1 MGNTFLLLL
10 KILKYIIINYLEF
23 TKLFKQLYF
32 SSVHYYTKGCIFLER
47 ENFSSRISFILISAG
62 CAIGLG
68 NVWRF
73 PYITGLYGGASFV
86 LIYLCFLLMLGL
98 PIMVAEFSVG
108 RASVR
113 SVAKS
118 FDVLEPKG
126 TKWHLYKYGAIAG
139 NVVLMMFYTT
149 VSGWMLYYF
158 YKVAVGGFVGLDSKA
173 IGQVFG
179 NLLSDPVT
187 MTGNMIIIVLMCFGV
202 CFLGVKAG
210 VERITKNMM
219 VCLLLLMLVLAAN
232 SVILP
237 NSAAG
242 LKYYLYPDFSK
253 VVEHGVREVV
263 FAAMGQAFF
272 TLSLGIGALAIFGSY
287 IGKEQ
292 SLTGEAIWIMAL
304 DTFVAI
310 ISGLIIFPACF
321 SFGIHP
327 DSGPNLLFVT
337 LPNVF
342 EAMSGGRIWGSLFFL
357 FMLFAAM
364 STVIAVF
371 ENITSCIT
379 DLTELPRKKVI
390 LYLIPVIIL
399 LSLPC
404 ILGFN
409 NWSHIQPL
417 GQGSCILDLEDFLV
431 SNNLLPLGS
440 LVYLAFCTSRYGWGW
455 DNFIREADT
464 GNGVRFPK
472 WIRFYA
478 TYILP
483 LIVLYI
489 FFNGYWAL
497 FTKLFN

>member
-1 MGNTFLLLL
+1 M
-10 KILKYIIINYLEF
+10 
-23 TKLFKQLYF
+23 
-32 SSVHYYTKGCIFLER
+32 ER
-47 ENFSSRISFILISAG
+47 ESFSSRLGFILISAG

-73 PYITGLYGGASFV
+73 PFITGQYGGASFV
-86 LIYLCFLLMLGL
+86 LIYLCFLLLLGL
-98 PIMVAEFSVG
+98 PIMVAEFAVG
-108 RASVR
+108 RASYR
-113 SVAKS
+113 SAAKS

-139 NVVLMMFYTT
+139 NVILMMFYTT

-158 YKVAVGGFVGLDSKA
+158 YKMAVGGFVGLDAKGVGS
-173 IGQVFG
+173 VFG
-179 NLLSDPVT
+179 SLLSDPVT
-187 MTGNMIIIVLMCFGV
+187 MAGNMIVIVLLCFGI
-202 CFLGVKAG
+202 CYLGVKAG

-219 VCLLLLMLVLAAN
+219 ACLLVLMLVLAAN
-232 SVILP
+232 SIMLP
-237 NSAAG
+237 NSGAG
-242 LKYYLYPDFSK
+242 LKYYLYPDFNR
-253 VVEHGVREVV
+253 VLEHGVREVV

-292 SLTGEAIWIMAL
+292 RLTGEAMWIMAL

-310 ISGLIIFPACF
+310 VSGLIIFPACF
-321 SFGIHP
+321 SFGINP
-327 DSGPNLLFVT
+327 DSGPNLLFIT

-342 EAMSGGRIWGSLFFL
+342 NAMQGGQFWGTLFFL

-371 ENITSCIT
+371 ENITSCIS
-379 DLTELPRKKVI
+379 DLTGWERKKTI
-390 LYLIPVIIL
+390 RFNIIMIIL

-404 ILGFN
+404 VFGFN
-409 NWSHIQPL
+409 IWSNIQPL
-417 GQGSCILDLEDFLV
+417 GKGSCILDLEDFLV

-455 DNFIREADT
+455 DKFIAEADT
-464 GNGVRFPK
+464 GKGVAFPK

-483 LIVLYI
+483 LVVLYI
-489 FFNGYWAL
+489 FFNGYYAM
-497 FTKLFN
+497 FFK

>member
-1 MGNTFLLLL
+1 M
-10 KILKYIIINYLEF
+10 
-23 TKLFKQLYF
+23 
-32 SSVHYYTKGCIFLER
+32 ER

-86 LIYLCFLLMLGL
+86 LIYLCFLLLLGL
-98 PIMVAEFSVG
+98 PIMVAEFAVG

-113 SVAKS
+113 SAAKS
-118 FDVLEPKG
+118 FDVLEPPSS
-126 TKWHLYKYGAIAG
+126 KWHWYKYGAIAG
-139 NVVLMMFYTT
+139 NVILMMFYTT

-158 YKVAVGGFVGLDSKA
+158 YKMAVGGFVGLDA
-173 IGQVFG
+173 DGVGQVFG
-179 NLLSDPVT
+179 TLLNDPLT
-187 MTGNMIIIVLMCFGV
+187 MTMNMVIIVLLCFGV
-202 CFLGVKAG
+202 CYLGVKAG

-219 VCLLLLMLVLAAN
+219 AYLLILMIILAVN
-232 SVILP
+232 SITLP
-237 NSAAG
+237 NSVEG
-242 LKYYLYPDFSK
+242 LKYYLYPDFNK
-253 VVEHGVREVV
+253 VMEHGVREVV
-263 FAAMGQAFF
+263 FAAMGQSFF

-292 SLTGEAIWIMAL
+292 RLTGEAMWIMAL
-304 DTFVAI
+304 DTMVAI

-321 SFGIHP
+321 SFGINP
-327 DSGPNLLFVT
+327 GSGPNLLFVT

-342 EAMSGGRIWGSLFFL
+342 NAMSGGRIWGTLFFL

-371 ENITSCIT
+371 ENITSCIC
-379 DLTELPRKKVI
+379 DLTGWERKRVI
-390 LYLIPVIIL
+390 RYNIVAIIL

-404 ILGFN
+404 VLGFN
-409 NWSHIQPL
+409 KWSGFQPL
-417 GQGSCILDLEDFLV
+417 GAGSCVLDLEDFLV

-440 LVYLAFCTSRYGWGW
+440 LVYLTFCTSRYGWGW
-455 DNFIREADT
+455 DKFIAEADT
-464 GNGVRFPK
+464 GEGVRFPK

-483 LIVLYI
+483 LVVLYI
-489 FFNGYWAL
+489 FANGYYAL
-497 FTKLFN
+497 FAK

>member
-1 MGNTFLLLL
+1 M
-10 KILKYIIINYLEF
+10 
-23 TKLFKQLYF
+23 
-32 SSVHYYTKGCIFLER
+32 ER
-47 ENFSSRISFILISAG
+47 ENFSSRLGFILISAG

-73 PYITGLYGGASFV
+73 PFITGQYGGASFV
-86 LIYLCFLLMLGL
+86 LIYLCFLLLLGL
-98 PIMVAEFSVG
+98 PIMVAEFAVG
-108 RASVR
+108 RASKR
-113 SVAKS
+113 SAAKS
-118 FDVLEPKG
+118 FDILEPKG

-139 NVVLMMFYTT
+139 NVILMMFYTT

-158 YKVAVGGFVGLDSKA
+158 YKMAVGGFVGLDAKGVGA
-173 IGQVFG
+173 VFG
-179 NLLSDPVT
+179 ALLSDPVT
-187 MTGNMIIIVLMCFGV
+187 MAGNMVAIVLVCFGV
-202 CFLGVKAG
+202 CYLGVKAG

-219 VCLLLLMLVLAAN
+219 ACLLVLMLVLAVN
-232 SVILP
+232 SIMLP
-237 NSAAG
+237 NSGAG
-242 LKYYLYPDFSK
+242 LKYYLYPDFNK

-263 FAAMGQAFF
+263 FAAMGQSFF

-292 SLTGEAIWIMAL
+292 RLTGEAMYIMAL

-310 ISGLIIFPACF
+310 VSGLIIFPACF
-321 SFGIHP
+321 SFGIQP
-327 DSGPNLLFVT
+327 DSGPNLLFIT

-342 EAMSGGRIWGSLFFL
+342 NAMSGGRIWGTLFFL

-371 ENITSCIT
+371 ENITSCIS
-379 DLTELPRKKVI
+379 DLTGWERKKTIRFGIVA
-390 LYLIPVIIL
+390 III

-404 ILGFN
+404 VLGFN
-409 NWSHIQPL
+409 LWSSIQPL
-417 GQGSCILDLEDFLV
+417 GKGSCILDLEDFLV

-455 DNFIREADT
+455 DKFIAEADT
-464 GNGVRFPK
+464 GRGVAFPK

-489 FFNGYWAL
+489 FFNGYYAL
-497 FTKLFN
+497 FFK

>member
-1 MGNTFLLLL
+1 MF
-10 KILKYIIINYLEF
+10 
-23 TKLFKQLYF
+23 
-32 SSVHYYTKGCIFLER
+32 VER
-47 ENFSSRISFILISAG
+47 ETFSSRIGFILISAG

-86 LIYLCFLLMLGL
+86 LIYLCFLLLLGL
-98 PIMVAEFSVG
+98 PIMVAEFAVG

-113 SVAKS
+113 SAAKS

-139 NVVLMMFYTT
+139 NVILMMFYTT

-158 YKVAVGGFVGLDSKA
+158 YKMAVGGFAGLDADGVTNIFVS
-173 IGQVFG
+173 
-179 NLLSDPVT
+179 LLSDPVT
-187 MTGNMIIIVLMCFGV
+187 MAGNMIVIVLACFGV
-202 CFLGVKAG
+202 CYLGVKAG
-210 VERITKNMM
+210 VERITKIMM
-219 VCLLLLMLVLAAN
+219 ACLLVLMIVLAIN
-232 SVILP
+232 SVMLP
-237 NSAAG
+237 NSGAG

-253 VVEHGVREVV
+253 VVEHGVSEVV

-292 SLTGEAIWIMAL
+292 RLTGEAMWIMTL

-321 SFGIHP
+321 SFGINP
-327 DSGPNLLFVT
+327 GSGPNLLFVT

-342 EAMSGGRIWGSLFFL
+342 NAMPGGQFWGALFFL

-371 ENITSCIT
+371 ENITSCIC
-379 DLTELPRKKVI
+379 DLTGWERRKTIRFNIVA
-390 LYLIPVIIL
+390 IIL
-399 LSLPC
+399 LSMPC
-404 ILGFN
+404 VLGFN
-409 NWSHIQPL
+409 HWSGFQPL
-417 GQGSCILDLEDFLV
+417 GPGSGVLDLEDFLV

-440 LVYLAFCTSRYGWGW
+440 LVYLTFCTSRYGWGW
-455 DNFIREADT
+455 DNFMREADT
-464 GNGVRFPK
+464 GKGVAFPK

-489 FFNGYWAL
+489 FFNGYYAL
-497 FTKLFN
+497 FFK

>member
-1 MGNTFLLLL
+1 M
-10 KILKYIIINYLEF
+10 
-23 TKLFKQLYF
+23 
-32 SSVHYYTKGCIFLER
+32 ER
-47 ENFSSRISFILISAG
+47 ESFSSRLGFILISAG

-73 PYITGLYGGASFV
+73 PFITGQYGGASFV
-86 LIYLCFLLMLGL
+86 LIYLCFLLLLGL
-98 PIMVAEFSVG
+98 PIMVAEFAVG
-108 RASVR
+108 RASQR
-113 SVAKS
+113 SAAKS
-118 FDVLEPKG
+118 FDILEPKG

-139 NVVLMMFYTT
+139 NVILMMFYTT

-158 YKVAVGGFVGLDSKA
+158 YKMAVGGFVGLDAKGVGA
-173 IGQVFG
+173 VFG
-179 NLLSDPVT
+179 ALLSDPVT
-187 MTGNMIIIVLMCFGV
+187 MAGNMVAIVLVCFGV
-202 CFLGVKAG
+202 CYLGVKAG

-219 VCLLLLMLVLAAN
+219 ACLLVLMLVLAVN
-232 SVILP
+232 SIMLP
-237 NSAAG
+237 NSGAG
-242 LKYYLYPDFSK
+242 LKYYLYPDFNK

-263 FAAMGQAFF
+263 FAAMGQSFF

-292 SLTGEAIWIMAL
+292 RLTGEAMYIMAL

-310 ISGLIIFPACF
+310 VSGLIIFPACF
-321 SFGIHP
+321 SFGIQP
-327 DSGPNLLFVT
+327 DSGPNLLFIT

-342 EAMSGGRIWGSLFFL
+342 NAMSGGRIWGTLFFL

-371 ENITSCIT
+371 ENITSCIS
-379 DLTELPRKKVI
+379 DLTGWERKKTIRFGIVA
-390 LYLIPVIIL
+390 III

-404 ILGFN
+404 VLGFN
-409 NWSHIQPL
+409 LWSSIQPL
-417 GQGSCILDLEDFLV
+417 GKGSCILDLEDFLV

-440 LVYLAFCTSRYGWGW
+440 LVYLALCTSRYGWGW
-455 DNFIREADT
+455 DKFIAEADT
-464 GNGVRFPK
+464 GRGVAFPK

-489 FFNGYWAL
+489 FFNGYYAL
-497 FTKLFN
+497 FFK

>member
-1 MGNTFLLLL
+1 M
-10 KILKYIIINYLEF
+10 
-23 TKLFKQLYF
+23 
-32 SSVHYYTKGCIFLER
+32 ER

-86 LIYLCFLLMLGL
+86 LIYLCFLLLLGL
-98 PIMVAEFSVG
+98 PIMVAEFAVG

-113 SVAKS
+113 SAAKS
-118 FDVLEPKG
+118 FDVLEPRG
-126 TKWHLYKYGAIAG
+126 SKWHLYKYGAIAG
-139 NVVLMMFYTT
+139 NVLLMMFYTT

-158 YKVAVGGFVGLDSKA
+158 YKMAVGGFVGLDA
-173 IGQVFG
+173 DGVGQVFG
-179 NLLSDPVT
+179 ALLSDPWT
-187 MTGNMIIIVLMCFGV
+187 MTLNMIIIVLLCFGV
-202 CFLGVKAG
+202 CYLGVKAG

-219 VCLLLLMLVLAAN
+219 ACLLILMLILAVN
-232 SVILP
+232 SVTLP
-237 NSAAG
+237 NSVEG
-242 LKYYLYPDFSK
+242 LKYYLYPDFNK
-253 VVEHGVREVV
+253 VMEHGVREVV
-263 FAAMGQAFF
+263 FAAMGQSFF

-292 SLTGEAIWIMAL
+292 RLTGEAMWIMAL
-304 DTFVAI
+304 DTLVAI

-321 SFGIHP
+321 SFGINP
-327 DSGPNLLFVT
+327 GSGPNLLFVT

-342 EAMSGGRIWGSLFFL
+342 NAMSGGRLWGTLFFL

-371 ENITSCIT
+371 ENITSCIC
-379 DLTELPRKKVI
+379 DLTGWERKRVI
-390 LYLIPVIIL
+390 RYNIVAIIL

-404 ILGFN
+404 VLGFN
-409 NWSHIQPL
+409 IWSGFQPL
-417 GQGSCILDLEDFLV
+417 GKGSCVLDLEDFLV

-440 LVYLAFCTSRYGWGW
+440 LVYLTFCTSRYGWGW
-455 DNFIREADT
+455 DKFIAEADT
-464 GNGVRFPK
+464 GEGVRFPR

-483 LIVLYI
+483 LVVLYI
-489 FFNGYWAL
+489 FANGYYAL
-497 FTKLFN
+497 FNK